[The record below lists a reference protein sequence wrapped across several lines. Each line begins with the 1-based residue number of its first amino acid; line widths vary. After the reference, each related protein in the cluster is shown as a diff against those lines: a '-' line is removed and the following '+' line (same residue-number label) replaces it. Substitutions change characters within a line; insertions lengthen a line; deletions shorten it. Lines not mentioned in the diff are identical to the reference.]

1 MSTTLELFGIS
12 NRKQYEGDYI
22 TLQHLKDAIAGALEI
37 AVLIRRKANFLSHYP
52 RDSMLVVTT
61 TFLGWSPLINYLANC
76 INFQHRLQTMNLP
89 SE

>member
-37 AVLIRRKANFLSHYP
+37 AVLIRRKANFLSH
-52 RDSMLVVTT
+52 SILET
-61 TFLGWSPLINYLANC
+61 AC
-76 INFQHRLQTMNLP
+76 
-89 SE
+89 